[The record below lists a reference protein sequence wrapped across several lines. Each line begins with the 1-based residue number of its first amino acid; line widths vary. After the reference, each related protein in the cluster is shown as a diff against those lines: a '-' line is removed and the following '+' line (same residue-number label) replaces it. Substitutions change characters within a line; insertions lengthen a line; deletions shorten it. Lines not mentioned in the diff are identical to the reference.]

1 MQVAYAV
8 LKKAPTAQQSS
19 EVIEV
24 NIYTFLPNNIIYPFC
39 LVHLECGLCQIMD
52 LNIINKTFI
61 LNKYF
66 VKRLHQKTLV
76 FSDKSVTKYQIFI
89 KNKGVI
95 NYGGL
100 IILYKISYGVTFFS
114 ILNIKLQIA
123 ILTQYNTILLL

>member
-24 NIYTFLPNNIIYPFC
+24 NIYIFLPNNIIYPFC
-39 LVHLECGLCQIMD
+39 LVCGLCQIMD

-100 IILYKISYGVTFFS
+100 IILYQISYGVTFFS

>member
-1 MQVAYAV
+1 MD
-8 LKKAPTAQQSS
+8 
-19 EVIEV
+19 
-24 NIYTFLPNNIIYPFC
+24 
-39 LVHLECGLCQIMD
+39 LECGLCQIMD
-52 LNIINKTFI
+52 LNIVNKTFI

-76 FSDKSVTKYQIFI
+76 FSDKACDKISNIY

-100 IILYKISYGVTFFS
+100 IILYEISYGITLFS